1 MTVKRTAQGE
11 EDPEEEEIKYSGSS
25 LLEEAILHAKV
36 KQENKLKV
44 KEDEAQLGLENMAQ
58 SF

>member
-36 KQENKLKV
+36 K
-44 KEDEAQLGLENMAQ
+44 
-58 SF
+58 